1 VTQNKKSKKESK
13 SIIAPQITMALAS
26 KTRNEIA
33 SPIPSG
39 VPRMAPYIISGLCV
53 LTVVY
58 STLFFTFRN
67 STSILGLP
75 KAAAEL
81 CEGVDGVCSRSDLF
95 AFQITALFAIS
106 LAGISGFMSWHMNKR
121 PHTAVPAT
129 PEGRLFGYLPEAEK
143 LASIMF
149 TFQVW
154 DFFVSIIIPEHRTA
168 VMMSH
173 HVMAATVSWCSIR

>member
-1 VTQNKKSKKESK
+1 
-13 SIIAPQITMALAS
+13 MALAS
-26 KTRNEIA
+26 KSRNEIA

-39 VPRMAPYIISGLCV
+39 VPRMAPYIILGLCV
-53 LTVVY
+53 LTAVY
-58 STLFFTFRN
+58 CTLFFTFRK

-75 KAAAEL
+75 EAAAEL

-95 AFQITALFAIS
+95 AFQMTALLAITFV
-106 LAGISGFMSWHMNKR
+106 GTSGFMSWHMDKR

-143 LASIMF
+143 LASVMF
-149 TFQVW
+149 TFQVF
-154 DFFVSIIIPEHRTA
+154 DFFVSLLIPEHRTA

-173 HVMAATVSWCSIR
+173 HFMAATVSWCSIR

>member
-1 VTQNKKSKKESK
+1 
-13 SIIAPQITMALAS
+13 MALAS
-26 KTRNEIA
+26 KSRNEIA
-33 SPIPSG
+33 PPIPSG

-53 LTVVY
+53 LTAVY

-75 KAAAEL
+75 EAAAEL
-81 CEGVDGVCSRSDLF
+81 CEGVDGFCSRSDLF
-95 AFQITALFAIS
+95 AFQMTALLAITFCG
-106 LAGISGFMSWHMNKR
+106 ASGFVSWHMNKR

-143 LASIMF
+143 LASVMF

-154 DFFVSIIIPEHRTA
+154 DFFVSLVIPEHRTA

>member
-1 VTQNKKSKKESK
+1 MEHA
-13 SIIAPQITMALAS
+13 SIS
-26 KTRNEIA
+26 RNEIT
-33 SPIPSG
+33 SPMSSG
-39 VPRMAPYIISGLCV
+39 VSRMAPSIISGLGF
-53 LTVVY
+53 LTAVY

-75 KAAAEL
+75 EPEAKF

-95 AFQITALFAIS
+95 AFQVTAGLPIFFCGA
-106 LAGISGFMSWHMNKR
+106 AGFRAWHLTRR

-129 PEGRLFGYLPEAEK
+129 PAGRLFAYLPEAENV
-143 LASIMF
+143 AAVIF

-154 DFFVSIIIPEHRTA
+154 DFFVSLLIPEHRTV

-173 HVMAATVSWCSIR
+173 HLMAATVSWCSIR